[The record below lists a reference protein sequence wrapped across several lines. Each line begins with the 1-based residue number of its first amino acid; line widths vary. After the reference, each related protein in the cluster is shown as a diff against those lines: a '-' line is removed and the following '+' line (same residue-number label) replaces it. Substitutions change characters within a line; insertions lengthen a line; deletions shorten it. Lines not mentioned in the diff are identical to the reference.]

1 MMNRREG
8 CVVSGSHEM
17 CQLCS
22 SVTMIDDTTGVLEYV
37 YVFCFMVEVGLV
49 SKVSVWYYV
58 VYYVCWVASPR
69 TSSILGVSL
78 GAAHNNNLDSRFI
91 YQV

>member
-8 CVVSGSHEM
+8 CIVSGSHEM

-37 YVFCFMVEVGLV
+37 MFSALLLKPV
-49 SKVSVWYYV
+49 
-58 VYYVCWVASPR
+58 
-69 TSSILGVSL
+69 
-78 GAAHNNNLDSRFI
+78 
-91 YQV
+91 